1 MSPRLFSL
9 SLTPHLLLKS
19 SGKHGLRHFLYVG
32 GPPVLERDLL
42 PFSVLVSK
50 TPGEDPSWLGLENEF
65 VPGPINFG
73 HVRKWMFQVEVV
85 GVSGRRGRISINP
98 AEV

>member
-1 MSPRLFSL
+1 MSPRLFSP
-9 SLTPHLLLKS
+9 SLTPHLFLKS
-19 SGKHGLRHFLYVG
+19 SGKHGRRHFLYVG

-42 PFSVLVSK
+42 PFSVPVSK